1 MVCQSAEEIKMLLTV
16 AQKYKDDKAQSRAD
30 QMRRNDPTCAKTENS
45 EHSQAKRN
53 GTNGNVLHTLQQK
66 LYEKS
71 GSNNNF

>member
-1 MVCQSAEEIKMLLTV
+1 MLFTV

-30 QMRRNDPTCAKTENS
+30 QMRRNYPTCAKTENS

-53 GTNGNVLHTLQQK
+53 GTNGNVVLHTLQQK